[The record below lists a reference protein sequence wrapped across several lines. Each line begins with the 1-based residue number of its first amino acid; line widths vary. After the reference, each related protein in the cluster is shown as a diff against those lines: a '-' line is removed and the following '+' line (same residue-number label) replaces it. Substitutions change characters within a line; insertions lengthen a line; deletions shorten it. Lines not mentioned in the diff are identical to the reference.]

1 MKTNEDQT
9 SKVYGKI
16 FRSLTDDA
24 DAAHAADVSGAPTRD
39 LFFAE
44 RIFSVSVFRW
54 FQSGFCILRL
64 LKTSF
69 LR

>member
-24 DAAHAADVSGAPTRD
+24 DAAHAVDVSGAPTRD

-44 RIFSVSVFRW
+44 RILKFGISVF
-54 FQSGFCILRL
+54 
-64 LKTSF
+64 
-69 LR
+69 

>member
-44 RIFSVSVFRW
+44 RIFSVSVF
-54 FQSGFCILRL
+54 
-64 LKTSF
+64 
-69 LR
+69 